1 MRTFWHSLLIAL
13 KITLVIVLV
22 ISIVG
27 IGVLSW
33 YFYDATFADTP
44 SDNALFQF
52 IESLVPQ
59 RETQPPQLLEL
70 PTVEPTTEPPTEPP
84 TTLPPEPE
92 HVVSTATIGTVG
104 DLLMHK
110 PVFDSCQRS
119 DGSYDFESIFRYI
132 KGNISSLDYAIANL
146 ETTFGGDNYKYQ
158 GNPAFNCPDAL
169 ADSVV
174 EAGFDMLLTANN
186 HAGDT
191 MGPGIIRTV
200 EHVRGSGL
208 ATLGTQFSGEPR
220 YSIVDINGIRVGMV
234 CYTWSYSGDGV
245 NFSLNGLSPVKDEG
259 QVNYFTNKNP
269 DKLYNEAQQIMTEMK
284 NQGAEATMMFIHWGV
299 EYVMT
304 ENVLQD
310 TIAQRLCDMGFDVI
324 VGGHPHVV
332 QPMEHVRGSGLATLG
347 TQFSGEPRYSIV
359 DINGIRVGMV
369 CYTWSYSGDGVN
381 FSLNGLSPVKDEGQ
395 VNYFTNK
402 NPDKLYNEA
411 QQIMTEMKNQGAE
424 ATMMFIHWGVEYVM
438 TENVLQDTIAQRLC
452 DMGFDVIVGGHP
464 HVVQPM
470 DLLTSTVD
478 PDHKTV
484 VIYSLGNAVSNQR
497 TGISDLF
504 PRGYTE
510 DGVLFNVTFCKYSD
524 GTVYLQN
531 VDVIP
536 TWVDLRTTNGRYYHI
551 LPLDGSLK
559 DQWQSLLDL
568 SEYGIGAA
576 NRSYDRTMGIVGEG
590 LALAKQYLADAQE
603 LRDAN
608 YLAAVYDAFYAA

>member
-1 MRTFWHSLLIAL
+1 MRTFWRSLLIAL
-13 KITLVIVLV
+13 KITLILVLV
-22 ISIVG
+22 ISIAG
-27 IGVLSW
+27 IGVLGW
-33 YFYDATFADTP
+33 YFCDTAFADTP

-59 RETQPPQLLEL
+59 RETQPPQVLEL
-70 PTVEPTTEPPTEPP
+70 PTMEPTTEPPTEPP

-119 DGSYDFESIFRYI
+119 DGSYNFESIFRYV
-132 KGNISSLDYAIANL
+132 KDNITSLDYAIANL

-191 MGPGIIRTV
+191 LGPGILRTI

-208 ATLGTQFSGEPR
+208 ATLGTQYSGEPR
-220 YSIVDINGIRVGMV
+220 YSIVDINGIRVGMA
-234 CYTWSYSGDGV
+234 CYTWSYSGDGA
-245 NFSLNGLSPVKDEG
+245 NFSLNGLTPVKDEG

-269 DKLYNEAQQIMTEMK
+269 DKLYNEAQQIITEMK
-284 NQGAEATMMFIHWGV
+284 Q
-299 EYVMT
+299 
-304 ENVLQD
+304 
-310 TIAQRLCDMGFDVI
+310 
-324 VGGHPHVV
+324 
-332 QPMEHVRGSGLATLG
+332 
-347 TQFSGEPRYSIV
+347 
-359 DINGIRVGMV
+359 
-369 CYTWSYSGDGVN
+369 
-381 FSLNGLSPVKDEGQ
+381 
-395 VNYFTNK
+395 
-402 NPDKLYNEA
+402 
-411 QQIMTEMKNQGAE
+411 QGAE

-470 DLLTSTVD
+470 DLLTSTLD

-524 GTVYLQN
+524 GTVYLQD

-551 LPLDGSLK
+551 LPLDGALK

-590 LALAKQYLADAQE
+590 LAKAKQYLADAQE

-608 YLAAVYDAFYAA
+608 YLAAVYDALYAA